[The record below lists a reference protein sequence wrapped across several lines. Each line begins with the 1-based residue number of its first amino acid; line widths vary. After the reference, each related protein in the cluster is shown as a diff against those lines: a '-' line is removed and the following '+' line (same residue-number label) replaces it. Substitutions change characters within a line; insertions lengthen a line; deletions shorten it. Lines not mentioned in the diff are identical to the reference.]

1 MVLSHKEVNLTDY
14 KEIISKYNNL
24 PGGIIEAYHDLIDQ
38 FGYLPKDALID
49 AATLF
54 GISVA
59 EAYGIATFYSM
70 FTLEPR
76 GKNIIRVCQS
86 APCYVAGSVDM
97 VAVLKDELGIEIG
110 ETTSNNLFTLEHTE
124 CVGQCQATPVFT
136 INGKPYA
143 GLKPDEIAGVLT
155 EYGHTRQKRR
165 S

>member
-1 MVLSHKEVNLTDY
+1 MNLTDY
-14 KEIISKYNNL
+14 KDIIAKYSDV
-24 PGGIIEAYHDLIDQ
+24 PGGIIEAYHDLADKY
-38 FGYLPKDALID
+38 GCLPKDALIE
-49 AATLF
+49 AATIF
-54 GISVA
+54 KISVA

-86 APCYVAGSVDM
+86 APCYVAGSEEL
-97 VAVLKDELGIEIG
+97 VAALKNELGIEMG
-110 ETTSNNLFTLEHTE
+110 ETTANQLFTLEHTE

-143 GLKPDEIAGVLT
+143 GLKTVDIAGVLA
-155 EYGHTRQKRR
+155 EYGHTSRTEWR